1 MQRAKNTEKN
11 IEGKK
16 GGLTLVNKKI
26 YYKATVIKGVSFFC
40 KDSQI
45 HQIQQRNR
53 SENLQSVLHL
63 HGWLIFEKGH
73 TAKQGG
79 KKMACS
85 IEVVGTIGYPNI
97 QNESWPWHHTTH

>member
-53 SENLQSVLHL
+53 SENWKTDWKLPKLNR
-63 HGWLIFEKGH
+63 
-73 TAKQGG
+73 
-79 KKMACS
+79 KKKKKK
-85 IEVVGTIGYPNI
+85 T
-97 QNESWPWHHTTH
+97 